1 MVYVLLDGVGDL
13 PHPDLDGK
21 TPLEAA
27 STTHMDALAKNGVMG
42 QVISVGKGIAPE
54 SDIAVFN
61 MLGYKFQHSDY
72 AGRGVIEA
80 IGIGIDFQDGDL
92 ALRGNFATLDNDGRI
107 IDRRAGRKIERDDA
121 EKISKEIESK
131 IKFSNPNASVVVA
144 PTIGHRIIVRLRDNK
159 PLSSEIT
166 NTDPA
171 YTRVDGMGIAKAVS
185 DFMKI
190 EKCIPMEQTDDAS
203 NAANLVNEFTEQS
216 LEIMKESNEFSNP
229 NATVVVAPTIGHRII
244 VRLRDNKPLS
254 SEITN
259 TDPAYTRVDGMGI
272 AKAVSDFMKIE
283 KCIPMEQ
290 TDDASNAAN
299 LVNEFTEQSLEIMKE
314 SNVNRQR
321 SEKNK
326 KLLNSILLRDAGN
339 KYPNVKPI
347 NELHAMNFSC
357 IVDMP
362 VEIGISNILKMKTF
376 NAGGLT
382 DYEEKAKVA
391 AQAMN
396 TENAIYVHLKGP
408 DEFGHDGDAI
418 GKMKNIEEID
428 KRFFGTLLNN
438 IDVSKI
444 AVMISADHSTP
455 CINKGHSDDPV
466 PLLIS
471 GDMIVNDNSQRFT
484 EEDGKKGTIGLIDG
498 ANVVKTGIDLFKT

>member
-1 MVYVLLDGVGDL
+1 LLDGVGDL
-13 PHPDLDGK
+13 PHPDLAGK

-27 STTHMDALAKNGVMG
+27 TTKNMDMLAKNGIMG

-80 IGIGIDFQDGDL
+80 IGIGIDFKDGDL
-92 ALRGNFATLDNDGRI
+92 ALRGNFATLDDEGKI
-107 IDRRAGRKIERDDA
+107 IDRRAGRRIEREDV
-121 EKISKEIESK
+121 EKISKEIEK
-131 IKFSNPNASVVVA
+131 EIKFSNPNTTVAVA
-144 PTIGHRIIVRLRDNK
+144 PTVGHRVTIRLRGDK
-159 PLSSEIT
+159 PLSSEIS

-171 YTRVDGMGIAKAVS
+171 YARVDGMGIAKAVS

-190 EKCIPMEQTDDAS
+190 EKCIPLEQSENAA
-203 NAANLVNEFTEQS
+203 NAANLVNEFTKQS
-216 LEIMKESNEFSNP
+216 LEIMKKSD
-229 NATVVVAPTIGHRII
+229 V
-244 VRLRDNKPLS
+244 NK
-254 SEITN
+254 
-259 TDPAYTRVDGMGI
+259 
-272 AKAVSDFMKIE
+272 
-283 KCIPMEQ
+283 
-290 TDDASNAAN
+290 
-299 LVNEFTEQSLEIMKE
+299 
-314 SNVNRQR
+314 QR
-321 SEKNK
+321 SQKNK

-347 NELHAMNFSC
+347 NDLHSMNFSC

-362 VEIGISNILKMKTF
+362 VEIGISNILKMKAF

-382 DYEEKAKVA
+382 DYEEKARVA
-391 AQAMN
+391 AQAME

-428 KRFFGTLLNN
+428 ERFFGTLLDHV
-438 IDVSKI
+438 DVSKI
-444 AVMISADHSTP
+444 AIMISADHSTP
-455 CINKGHSDDPV
+455 SIHKGHSDDPV

-471 GDMIVNDNSQRFT
+471 GNMITNDDTQRFT
-484 EEDGKKGTIGLIDG
+484 ETEAKKGAIGLIDG
-498 ANVVKTGIDLFKT
+498 VQVVKTGIDLFKT

>member
-1 MVYVLLDGVGDL
+1 MIYVLLDGVGDL
-13 PHPDLDGK
+13 PHADLAGK

-27 STTHMDALAKNGVMG
+27 TTRNMDILAKNGIMG

-80 IGIGIDFQDGDL
+80 IGIGVDFKDGDL
-92 ALRGNFATLDNDGRI
+92 ALRGNFATLDNEGKI
-107 IDRRAGRKIERDDA
+107 IDRRAGRKIEREDT
-121 EKISKEIESK
+121 EKISKEIEKK
-131 IKFSNPNASVVVA
+131 IRFSNPNASVVVA
-144 PTIGHRIIVRLRDNK
+144 PTVDHRVIVRLRDSK
-159 PLSSEIT
+159 PLSSEIS

-171 YTRVDGMGIAKAVS
+171 YARVDGMGIAKAVS

-190 EKCIPMEQTDDAS
+190 EKCIPLEQTEDAAS
-203 NAANLVNEFTEQS
+203 AAILVNEFTEQS
-216 LEIMKESNEFSNP
+216 LEIMKKSD
-229 NATVVVAPTIGHRII
+229 V
-244 VRLRDNKPLS
+244 NK
-254 SEITN
+254 
-259 TDPAYTRVDGMGI
+259 
-272 AKAVSDFMKIE
+272 
-283 KCIPMEQ
+283 
-290 TDDASNAAN
+290 
-299 LVNEFTEQSLEIMKE
+299 
-314 SNVNRQR
+314 QR
-321 SEKNK
+321 SQKNK

-347 NELHAMNFSC
+347 NDLHSMNFSC

-362 VEIGISNILKMKTF
+362 VEVGISNILKMRTY

-382 DYEEKAKVA
+382 DYEEKASIA
-391 AQAMN
+391 AQAME

-428 KRFFGTLLNN
+428 KRFFGTLLDH
-438 IDVSKI
+438 IDVSKV

-455 CINKGHSDDPV
+455 SIHKGHSADPV
-466 PLLIS
+466 PMLIS
-471 GDMIVNDNSQRFT
+471 GDMITNDDTQRFT
-484 EEDGKKGTIGLIDG
+484 EAAAKNGAIGLIEG
-498 ANVVKTGIDLFKT
+498 AQVVKTAIELFKT

>member
-1 MVYVLLDGVGDL
+1 MLDGVGDL
-13 PHPDLDGK
+13 PHPDLAGK

-27 STTHMDALAKNGVMG
+27 TTKNMDMLAKNGIMG

-80 IGIGIDFQDGDL
+80 IGIGIDFKDGDL
-92 ALRGNFATLDNDGRI
+92 ALRGNFATLDDEGKI
-107 IDRRAGRKIERDDA
+107 IDRRAGRRIEREDV
-121 EKISKEIESK
+121 EKISKEIEK
-131 IKFSNPNASVVVA
+131 EIKFSNPNTTVAVA
-144 PTIGHRIIVRLRDNK
+144 PTVGHRVTVRLRDSK
-159 PLSSEIT
+159 PLSSEIS

-171 YTRVDGMGIAKAVS
+171 YARVDGMGIAKAVS

-190 EKCIPMEQTDDAS
+190 EKCIPLEQSENAA
-203 NAANLVNEFTEQS
+203 NAANLVNEFTKQS
-216 LEIMKESNEFSNP
+216 LEIMKKSD
-229 NATVVVAPTIGHRII
+229 V
-244 VRLRDNKPLS
+244 NK
-254 SEITN
+254 
-259 TDPAYTRVDGMGI
+259 
-272 AKAVSDFMKIE
+272 
-283 KCIPMEQ
+283 
-290 TDDASNAAN
+290 
-299 LVNEFTEQSLEIMKE
+299 
-314 SNVNRQR
+314 QR
-321 SEKNK
+321 SQKNK

-347 NELHAMNFSC
+347 NDLHSMNFSC

-362 VEIGISNILKMKTF
+362 VEIGISNILKMKAF

-382 DYEEKAKVA
+382 DYEEKARVA
-391 AQAMN
+391 AQAME

-428 KRFFGTLLNN
+428 ERFFGTLLDHV
-438 IDVSKI
+438 DVSKI
-444 AVMISADHSTP
+444 AIMISADHSTP
-455 CINKGHSDDPV
+455 SIHKGHSDDPV

-471 GDMIVNDNSQRFT
+471 GNMITNDDTQRFT
-484 EEDGKKGTIGLIDG
+484 ETEAKKGAIGLIDG
-498 ANVVKTGIDLFKT
+498 VQVVKTGIELFKT

>member
-1 MVYVLLDGVGDL
+1 MLDGVGDL
-13 PHPDLDGK
+13 PHPDLAGK

-27 STTHMDALAKNGVMG
+27 TTRNMDVLTKNGIMG

-72 AGRGVIEA
+72 VGRGVIEA
-80 IGIGIDFQDGDL
+80 IGIGVDFKDGDL
-92 ALRGNFATLDNDGRI
+92 ALRGNFATLDNEGKI
-107 IDRRAGRKIERDDA
+107 IDRRAGRKIEREDT
-121 EKISKEIESK
+121 EKISKEIEKK
-131 IKFSNPNASVVVA
+131 IRFSNPNASVVVA
-144 PTIGHRIIVRLRDNK
+144 PTVDHRVIVRLRDSK
-159 PLSSEIT
+159 PLSSEIS

-171 YTRVDGMGIAKAVS
+171 YARVDGMGIAKAVS

-190 EKCIPMEQTDDAS
+190 EKCIPLEQTEDAAS
-203 NAANLVNEFTEQS
+203 AAILVNEFTEQS
-216 LEIMKESNEFSNP
+216 LEIMKKSD
-229 NATVVVAPTIGHRII
+229 V
-244 VRLRDNKPLS
+244 NK
-254 SEITN
+254 
-259 TDPAYTRVDGMGI
+259 
-272 AKAVSDFMKIE
+272 
-283 KCIPMEQ
+283 
-290 TDDASNAAN
+290 
-299 LVNEFTEQSLEIMKE
+299 
-314 SNVNRQR
+314 QR
-321 SEKNK
+321 SQKNK

-347 NELHAMNFSC
+347 NDLHSMNFSC

-362 VEIGISNILKMKTF
+362 VEVGISNILKMKTF

-382 DYEEKAKVA
+382 DYEGKASIA
-391 AQAMN
+391 AQATE

-408 DEFGHDGDAI
+408 DDFGHDGDAI

-428 KRFFGTLLNN
+428 KRFFGTLLDH

-455 CINKGHSDDPV
+455 CIYKGHSDDPV

-471 GDMIVNDNSQRFT
+471 GDMIANDDAQRFT
-484 EEDGKKGTIGLIDG
+484 EAEAKKGAIGLIEG
-498 ANVVKTGIDLFKT
+498 AQVVKTAIDFFKT

>member
-1 MVYVLLDGVGDL
+1 MKIGVRKIADNNHVRIIYVLLDGVGDL
-13 PHPDLDGK
+13 PHPDLAGK

-27 STTHMDALAKNGVMG
+27 TTKNMDVLAKNGIMG

-72 AGRGVIEA
+72 VGRGVVEA
-80 IGIGIDFQDGDL
+80 IGIGIDFKDGDL
-92 ALRGNFATLDNDGRI
+92 ALRGNFATLDNEGKI
-107 IDRRAGRKIERDDA
+107 IDRRAGRKIERKDV
-121 EKISKEIESK
+121 EEISKEIEKK

-144 PTIGHRIIVRLRDNK
+144 PTVGHRVTVRLRDSK
-159 PLSSEIT
+159 PLSSEIS

-171 YTRVDGMGIAKAVS
+171 YGRIDGMGIAKAVS

-190 EKCIPMEQTDDAS
+190 EKCIPLEQTE
-203 NAANLVNEFTEQS
+203 NAISTANLVNEFTEQS
-216 LEIMKESNEFSNP
+216 LEIMKKSD
-229 NATVVVAPTIGHRII
+229 V
-244 VRLRDNKPLS
+244 NK
-254 SEITN
+254 
-259 TDPAYTRVDGMGI
+259 R
-272 AKAVSDFMKIE
+272 
-283 KCIPMEQ
+283 
-290 TDDASNAAN
+290 
-299 LVNEFTEQSLEIMKE
+299 
-314 SNVNRQR
+314 R
-321 SEKNK
+321 SQKNK

-347 NELHAMNFSC
+347 NDLHSMNFSC

-362 VEIGISNILKMKTF
+362 VEVGISNILKMSTY

-382 DYEEKAKVA
+382 DYEEKASVA
-391 AQAMN
+391 AQAMK

-428 KRFFGTLLNN
+428 KRFFGTLLDH
-438 IDVSKI
+438 IDVSKV

-455 CINKGHSDDPV
+455 SIHKGHSADPV
-466 PLLIS
+466 PMLIS
-471 GDMIVNDNSQRFT
+471 GDMITNDDTQRFT
-484 EEDGKKGTIGLIDG
+484 EAEAKKGAIGLIEG
-498 ANVVKTGIDLFKT
+498 AQVVKTGIELFKT

>member
-1 MVYVLLDGVGDL
+1 LLDGVGDL
-13 PHPDLDGK
+13 PHPDLVGK

-27 STTHMDALAKNGVMG
+27 TTKYMDMLAKNGIMG

-80 IGIGIDFQDGDL
+80 IGIGIDFKDGDL
-92 ALRGNFATLDNDGRI
+92 ALRGNFATLDDEGKI
-107 IDRRAGRKIERDDA
+107 IDRRAGRRIEREDV
-121 EKISKEIESK
+121 EKISKEIEK
-131 IKFSNPNASVVVA
+131 EIKFSNPNTTVAVA
-144 PTIGHRIIVRLRDNK
+144 PTVGHRVTVRLRDDK
-159 PLSSEIT
+159 PLSSEIS

-171 YTRVDGMGIAKAVS
+171 YARVDGMGIAKAVS

-190 EKCIPMEQTDDAS
+190 EKCIPLEQSENAA
-203 NAANLVNEFTEQS
+203 NAANLVNEFTKQS
-216 LEIMKESNEFSNP
+216 LEIMKKSD
-229 NATVVVAPTIGHRII
+229 V
-244 VRLRDNKPLS
+244 NK
-254 SEITN
+254 
-259 TDPAYTRVDGMGI
+259 
-272 AKAVSDFMKIE
+272 
-283 KCIPMEQ
+283 
-290 TDDASNAAN
+290 
-299 LVNEFTEQSLEIMKE
+299 
-314 SNVNRQR
+314 QR
-321 SEKNK
+321 SQKNK

-347 NELHAMNFSC
+347 NDLHSMNFSC

-362 VEIGISNILKMKTF
+362 VEIGISNILKMKAF

-382 DYEEKAKVA
+382 DYEEKARVA
-391 AQAMN
+391 AQAME

-428 KRFFGTLLNN
+428 ERFFGTLLDHV
-438 IDVSKI
+438 DVSKI
-444 AVMISADHSTP
+444 AIMISADHSTP
-455 CINKGHSDDPV
+455 SIHKGHSDDPV

-471 GDMIVNDNSQRFT
+471 GNMITNDDTQRFT
-484 EEDGKKGTIGLIDG
+484 ETEAKKGAIGLIDG
-498 ANVVKTGIDLFKT
+498 VQVVKTGIDLFKT

>member
-1 MVYVLLDGVGDL
+1 MIYVLLDGVGDL
-13 PHPDLDGK
+13 PHPNLSGK

-27 STTHMDALAKNGVMG
+27 TTENIDTLARNGVMG

-80 IGIGIDFQDGDL
+80 IGVGIDFRDGDL
-92 ALRGNFATLDNDGRI
+92 ALRGNFATLDHEGKI
-107 IDRRAGRKIERDDA
+107 IDRRAGRKIEREDA
-121 EKISKEIESK
+121 EKISNEIEKK
-131 IKFSNPNASVVVA
+131 IRFSNPNTSVVVA
-144 PTIGHRIIVRLRDNK
+144 PTIGHRIIVRLRNSK

-171 YTRVDGMGIAKAVS
+171 YARVDGMGIAKAVT

-190 EKCIPMEQTDDAS
+190 EKCIPLEQTKNATD
-203 NAANLVNEFTEQS
+203 AANLVNEFTEQS
-216 LEIMKESNEFSNP
+216 LEIMKKS
-229 NATVVVAPTIGHRII
+229 VV
-244 VRLRDNKPLS
+244 NK
-254 SEITN
+254 
-259 TDPAYTRVDGMGI
+259 
-272 AKAVSDFMKIE
+272 
-283 KCIPMEQ
+283 
-290 TDDASNAAN
+290 
-299 LVNEFTEQSLEIMKE
+299 
-314 SNVNRQR
+314 QR

-347 NELHAMNFSC
+347 NDLYSMNFSC

-362 VEIGISNILKMKTF
+362 VEVGISNILKMKAF
-376 NAGGLT
+376 DAGGLT
-382 DYEEKAKVA
+382 DYEKKASIA
-391 AQAMN
+391 AQAMD

-428 KRFFGTLLNN
+428 KRFFGTLLDH
-438 IDVSKI
+438 IDISKI

-455 CINKGHSDDPV
+455 CIYKGHSDDPV

-471 GDMIVNDNSQRFT
+471 GDMISNDNTQRFT
-484 EEDGKKGTIGLIDG
+484 EVESKKGVIGLIEG
-498 ANVVKTGIDLFKT
+498 VQVVKTGIDLFKT